1 MEELI
6 SQFSIGLFVYQTVIF
21 VALLFLLRK
30 FAWKPILKAVNE
42 REEKIQGALD
52 AAEKAKM
59 EMAKLKSQNEEMR
72 QAALIERDTLL
83 KEAREV
89 KERLILEAKKAANA
103 ESDRIMASARE
114 EIRNE
119 KLAAISEIKTQVAML
134 SVEIAE
140 KIVKEKLSSDDKQ
153 KALVD
158 GLIGEVTLN

>member
-1 MEELI
+1 MQLVTPA
-6 SQFSIGLFVYQTVIF
+6 IGLLFWMLVTF
-21 VALLFLLRK
+21 SLLLFILKK

-52 AAEKAKM
+52 AAEKAKL

-72 QAALIERDTLL
+72 QAALIERDNLL

-114 EIRNE
+114 EIKNE
-119 KLAAISEIKTQVAML
+119 KIAAISEIKTQVAML